1 MAWHGERITWQ
12 IKVRIFDLERWVDMD
27 DRLHELTHQFF
38 CQHTV
43 ELNEYKRRRRYEGIT
58 EDFRPSHFQATYDG
72 TRIYDGSNRGYLWDF
87 MGYTFGDPNIYS
99 MSDLVTGDTFAIR
112 RIKYEVLAP
121 GIRAYRC

>member
-1 MAWHGERITWQ
+1 
-12 IKVRIFDLERWVDMD
+12 MD
-27 DRLHELTHQFF
+27 EWLHELTHQFF
-38 CQHTV
+38 CQHTE

-58 EDFRPSHFQATYDG
+58 EDFRPSHFQATYDR

-121 GIRAYRC
+121 GIRAYRF